1 MKPKPHGG
9 QRLSDL
15 VRHVRG
21 SSHMALSLTSC
32 LSAPTAFWR
41 PMAADG
47 GRDCKRVLTDAEI
60 DLLLAGD
67 EPKDAACG

>member
-1 MKPKPHGG
+1 VSAADEGRH
-9 QRLSDL
+9 LSDIVRTVGGSPFDPDL
-15 VRHVRG
+15 VEIFLERADRI
-21 SSHMALSLTSC
+21 L
-32 LSAPTAFWR
+32 
-41 PMAADG
+41 AADG